1 MSSSGPSRDLCLMVE
16 LSGKPISLAV
26 IRSLVDACG
35 QFDLFSNKAFN
46 KIARVLRDDIRGSCH
61 YCFCDGKTRKSTGTV
76 CSQLTAQL
84 YFVLC
89 LDIGLFN
96 LFALFGFISASSPQ
110 VWSVKYNSTG
120 SKIISAG
127 DDRAI
132 HIYDCPMWRD
142 TSRLRED
149 LHSCQLKSL
158 IEIDNEGR
166 ERLKL

>member
-1 MSSSGPSRDLCLMVE
+1 MVE

-96 LFALFGFISASSPQ
+96 VCSLRIHFCLLHCSVRVRLHFLDIFKACVHTHAL
-110 VWSVKYNSTG
+110 
-120 SKIISAG
+120 
-127 DDRAI
+127 
-132 HIYDCPMWRD
+132 
-142 TSRLRED
+142 
-149 LHSCQLKSL
+149 QLKNRNTEVVLNYSTVYRAVVVCVV
-158 IEIDNEGR
+158 IHMQ
-166 ERLKL
+166 

>member
-1 MSSSGPSRDLCLMVE
+1 MVE

-96 LFALFGFISASSPQ
+96 LFAVFGFISAFCTAQ
-110 VWSVKYNSTG
+110 LG
-120 SKIISAG
+120 SDCIFKIF
-127 DDRAI
+127 
-132 HIYDCPMWRD
+132 
-142 TSRLRED
+142 
-149 LHSCQLKSL
+149 
-158 IEIDNEGR
+158 
-166 ERLKL
+166 LKLAYTHMHFS